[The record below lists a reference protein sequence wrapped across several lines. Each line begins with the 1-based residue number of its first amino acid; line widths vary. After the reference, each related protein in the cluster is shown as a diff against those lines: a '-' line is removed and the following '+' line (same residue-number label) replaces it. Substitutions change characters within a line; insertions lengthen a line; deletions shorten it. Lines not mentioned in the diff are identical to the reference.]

1 MGLAIVLR
9 RPRLLSAPRFWEE
22 EGWSYLPFAWQHGF
36 WETSTRVFAGYI
48 DLSANI
54 PSALAIRLAPLEHA
68 PLVTTLCAALFQ
80 WAPYGV
86 VVFSR
91 APFWSAPGKRF
102 LGLLLVLT
110 APVTSEIWLNTT
122 TSKFHLSLAAAL
134 LLLETPGAMTRL
146 GGILQGLLLAFVG
159 LSSPVA
165 LFLAPLFA
173 WKAWRSRHP
182 LDLANLA
189 VLGAVGSFQAFCLI
203 GSGSDPAASRGG
215 TADPLQLFPALAN
228 KCVLTP
234 LLGSRATAL
243 LADRCTGFLPLAQ
256 YPLAAVSLNLLAM
269 VVFVSLSLLLRRTPL
284 DRRVQLGGS
293 AALLAI
299 FSYFAAASVSVVD
312 DRMLFPLWNARYY
325 FAPTCLLLLLL
336 LESAWSTDPLTATR
350 RQIARV
356 LLALVLV
363 QGAWGF
369 KSFNWMNTDWPAW
382 SDEVAAWRKA
392 PERPLRVW
400 PPEKT
405 VRLDPAERNHG
416 W

>member
-9 RPRLLSAPRFWEE
+9 RPRLWWAPRFWEE
-22 EGWSYLPFAWQHGF
+22 EGSIYLPFAWRHGLWDTF
-36 WETSTRVFAGYI
+36 TRVYAGYI

-54 PSALAIRLAPLEHA
+54 PSALAVRLVPLEHA

-80 WAPYGV
+80 WAPFGV
-86 VVFSR
+86 IVSSR
-91 APFWSAPGKRF
+91 APFWSAPGKRL
-102 LGLLLVLT
+102 LGLLLVLA

-134 LLLETPGAMTRL
+134 LLLETPGALTRL
-146 GGILQGLLLAFVG
+146 ARVLHGLLLAFVG
-159 LSSPVA
+159 LSSPVS

-182 LDLANLA
+182 SDLANLA
-189 VLGAVGSFQAFCLI
+189 VLGAVGSLQVLCVI
-203 GSGSDPAASRGG
+203 GSGPDPAASRGG
-215 TADPLQLFPALAN
+215 TADPLLLFPALAN
-228 KCVLTP
+228 RCLMTP
-234 LLGSRATAL
+234 LLGARATAL
-243 LADRCTGFLPLAQ
+243 VADRCSGFLPLAQ
-256 YPLAAVSLNLLAM
+256 HPLAAVVLNLSAM
-269 VVFVSLSLLLRRTPL
+269 VVLLGLCLLVRRTPS

-293 AALLAI
+293 AALVAI
-299 FSYFAAASVSVVD
+299 FSYLAAASASVVD

-336 LESAWSTDPLTATR
+336 LETAWSTDPLTVTR
-350 RQIARV
+350 SRIARV

-369 KSFNWMNTDWPAW
+369 KSFNWMSPDWPAW
-382 SDEVAAWRKA
+382 SDEVAAWRRA
-392 PERPLRVW
+392 PGRPLRVW

-405 VRLDPAERNHG
+405 VRLDPAESGPDR
-416 W
+416 